1 MTHPHFTNIDA
12 CLFDAYGTLFDVH
25 SAVAKESAALGDK
38 AQAVSATWRDKQLQY
53 TWLRSLMGEHTD
65 FWQVTGDALDYA
77 LASQGVEDAGL
88 RQRLMDLYLT
98 LDTYPEVPGALKRIR
113 DSGRKTAILSN
124 GEPRMLASAVDSAG
138 IKDLLDDVITVEAV
152 GIYKPDPRVYGLGAE
167 RSGAPAERI
176 CFVSSNAWDVHGAAN
191 FGFNCAWIN
200 RFGQQRERLPG
211 TPKAEVRTMDEVAEL
226 LGL

>member
-1 MTHPHFTNIDA
+1 MTHPDFANIDA

-25 SAVAKESAALGDK
+25 SAVAKEAAALGDK
-38 AQAVSATWRDKQLQY
+38 AQGVSATWRDKQLQY

-77 LASQGVEDAGL
+77 LGSQGVEDAAL

-98 LDTYPEVPGALKRIR
+98 LDTYPEVPGALKRIK

-152 GIYKPDPRVYGLGAE
+152 GIYKPDPRVYRLGAE
-167 RSGAPAERI
+167 RGGAPAERI

-200 RFGQQRERLPG
+200 RFGQQPERLPG
-211 TPKAEVRTMDEVAEL
+211 APKAEVRTLDEVAGL